1 MHLVTNDKDRFPSTI
16 TTAESFIGIPVGIS
30 IPERAITSSIQ
41 QMNAL
46 LCLAGIRSIWIPD
59 AILSMVDLQVNLYYR
74 DPSSLKCPS

>member
-1 MHLVTNDKDRFPSTI
+1 MHLVTNDKDRLPSTI
-16 TTAESFIGIPVGIS
+16 TAAESFIGIPVGIS

-59 AILSMVDLQVNLYYR
+59 AILSMVDLQVGLYCR